1 MSSTISMTTGR
12 FFAQLSDEEPSP
24 RTHAEA
30 LPDTLRV
37 AADRI
42 AENLARRQKADG
54 SWRGDYGGPNFLT
67 PIYVI
72 VRWRMGGGWNH
83 DERRD
88 LERHLRATQND
99 DGSWGLHDEGEGQ
112 LFPTVPT
119 YIALRLLGVEADD
132 TALRKARAWMRPRG
146 GALHQASWG
155 RVFCALAGV
164 YPWEA
169 VDPLIPELWIAPY
182 ALPVHPG
189 RMWCHARMVYLPMA
203 WLYGRQSAPPESPLI
218 SSLREELYNRPWSEI
233 NWSEACAHVAVT
245 DAHKP
250 RTSAMKLANRLL
262 LQIDRRSPRALRQ
275 LAMRR
280 ILKRI
285 RAEDENTDAIC
296 IGPINKMLHA
306 LIWHEV
312 APSSQLAK
320 RHRQRMR
327 DYLWE
332 TNAGVH
338 IQGYESSQLWDT
350 AFALQSLSAAR
361 HANLLDDRIA
371 PVARRAASFVEA
383 QQVRHEVP
391 YPRLTH
397 RGPSVGGWPF
407 STLEHGW
414 PITDCTAE
422 GLKAGL
428 AAEAFGV
435 PALEEK
441 RLREAVVWM
450 LRQQNPDGGWP
461 TYERQRAGAW
471 LELFNPSDVFDDIM
485 IDYSYVECTSACVQA
500 LVAVRERLSLPL
512 RLRVDRALRRAER
525 YIRKA
530 QREDGSWQG
539 SWGVCFSY
547 GTWFGVAGL
556 RSLGASTRDA
566 ALQEA
571 AGYLL
576 AKEHPDGAWGEDFR
590 SCPEGRWI
598 QAEAPRVVTTSW
610 ALMTLCMS
618 GHAHHGCVERGVR
631 LICERV
637 GNTGEAPPEG
647 TAGVFN
653 RSCGIH
659 YDNYRRYFP
668 LWALAEVS
676 EAWRSVDVPR

>member
-1 MSSTISMTTGR
+1 MSSTISSTTDR
-12 FFAQLSDEEPSP
+12 FHSRWRRDNQDHHEGAQ
-24 RTHAEA
+24 A
-30 LPDTLRV
+30 LRDDMQL
-37 AADRI
+37 AASRL
-42 AENLARRQKADG
+42 AENLARRQEPDG
-54 SWRGDYGGPNFLT
+54 SWRGDYGGPLFLT

-72 VRWRMGGGWNH
+72 VRWRMGGSWNH

-88 LERHLRATQND
+88 IERHLRATQND

-112 LFPTVPT
+112 LFPTVPA
-119 YIALRLLGVEADD
+119 YVALRLLGVEPDD
-132 TALRKARAWMRPRG
+132 PALLRARHWMRPRG

-169 VDPLIPELWIAPY
+169 VDPLLPELWIAPY

-218 SSLREELYNRPWSEI
+218 CSLREELYDRPWSEI
-233 NWSEACAHVAVT
+233 DWSTASAHVAAT
-245 DAHKP
+245 DAYRP
-250 RTSAMKLANRLL
+250 RSSAMKLVNRLL
-262 LQIDRRSPRALRQ
+262 RQIDARSPRAIRR
-275 LAMRR
+275 LALQR

-320 RHRQRMR
+320 HHRERMR

-332 TNAGVH
+332 TNTGVH

-361 HANLLDDRIA
+361 RANLLGESVA
-371 PVARRAASFVEA
+371 PCARRAAHFVDA
-383 QQVRHEVP
+383 QQVQREVP
-391 YPRLTH
+391 HPRLTH
-397 RGPSVGGWPF
+397 RTPSVGGWPF
-407 STLEHGW
+407 STREHGW

-428 AAEAFGV
+428 AAELFGV
-435 PALEEK
+435 LSLEER
-441 RLREAVVWM
+441 RLEQAVRWM

-471 LELFNPSDVFDDIM
+471 LELLNPSDVFDDIM

-500 LVAVRERLSLPL
+500 LVALRERLPLAL

-525 YIRKA
+525 YIRNV
-530 QREDGSWQG
+530 QREDGSWEG

-547 GTWFGVAGL
+547 GTWFGVSGL
-556 RSLGASTRDA
+556 RSLGVSARDP
-566 ALQEA
+566 ALQAA
-571 AGYLL
+571 AGYLI
-576 AKEHPDGAWGEDFR
+576 AREHPDGAWGEDFR
-590 SCPEGRWI
+590 SCPERRWVH
-598 QAEAPRVVTTSW
+598 ADTPRVVTTSW
-610 ALMTLCMS
+610 ALMTLCIT

-637 GNTGEAPPEG
+637 GSTGEAPPEG

-653 RSCGIH
+653 RTCGIH

-668 LWALAEVS
+668 LWALAEVR
-676 EAWRSVDVPR
+676 EAWRRREVRR